1 MNVENN
7 SVSVTRTGIVDINC
21 GYETRLTVNS
31 EDLISLIEK
40 AVNNAT
46 LSPVVDYD
54 LKFAGR
60 VTITVEFLGDM
71 KPDKE

>member
-7 SVSVTRTGIVDINC
+7 LVSVTRAGVIDINC
-21 GYETRLTVNS
+21 GYETRFAVNS
-31 EDLISLIEK
+31 EDLISLIEN
-40 AVNNAT
+40 AVNDAKP
-46 LSPVVDYD
+46 SPVVDYD
-54 LKFAGR
+54 SKFAGR

>member
-7 SVSVTRTGIVDINC
+7 SVSVTRTGVVEVDC
-21 GYETRLTVNS
+21 GYNTKFAVNS
-31 EDLISLIEK
+31 EDLLNLVET
-40 AVNNAT
+40 AVMNAKP
-46 LSPVVDYD
+46 SPVVDQD
-54 LKFAGR
+54 SKFAGR

>member
-7 SVSVTRTGIVDINC
+7 SVSVTRAGVVEINC
-21 GYETRLTVNS
+21 GYETRFAVNS
-31 EDLISLIEK
+31 EDLISLIETAIYGAK
-40 AVNNAT
+40 P
-46 LSPVVDYD
+46 SPSVDYD
-54 LKFAGR
+54 SKFAGR